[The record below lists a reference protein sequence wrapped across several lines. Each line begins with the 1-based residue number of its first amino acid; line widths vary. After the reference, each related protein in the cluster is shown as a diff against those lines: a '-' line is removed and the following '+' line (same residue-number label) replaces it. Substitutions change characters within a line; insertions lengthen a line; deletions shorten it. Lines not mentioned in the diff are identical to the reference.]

1 MNRRLALS
9 ILILTP
15 LLSLGALFGYLRTQ
29 NQLPTDRKNPEG
41 VPLAFQDNTVQCPT
55 CHMYLVGKKHTAQI
69 IQNAKTYFF
78 DDVGCA
84 VLWMKAQNVEP
95 SRVRM
100 WVFSNDT
107 NRYVDALRAFYSVTD
122 ETPMHY
128 GFGAYEQQGEYRIT
142 FDEMRLRMLRGE
154 TMSDPKIR
162 KKLLGK

>member
-1 MNRRLALS
+1 MNRRIALS
-9 ILILTP
+9 ILIATP
-15 LLSLGALFGYLRTQ
+15 LLGLGALFAYLRTQ
-29 NQLPTDRKNPEG
+29 NQLPTDRENSDE

-69 IQNAKTYFF
+69 IKDAKTYFF

-128 GFGAYEQQGEYRIT
+128 GFGAYEQQGENRIM

-154 TMSDPKIR
+154 TMIDPKIR